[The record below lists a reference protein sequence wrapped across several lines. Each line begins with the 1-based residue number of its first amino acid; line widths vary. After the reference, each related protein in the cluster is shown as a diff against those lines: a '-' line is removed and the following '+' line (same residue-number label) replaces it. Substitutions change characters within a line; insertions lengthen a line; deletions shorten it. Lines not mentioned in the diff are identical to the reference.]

1 MLVLAGCSGDTE
13 QAATSSLPS
22 TPPSATSSSAAAPS
36 TTPSPTSEASSA
48 SSEQP
53 SSTSTSSSTTSS
65 STSSSTPSTPSSSS
79 TTRTR
84 TATATRTE
92 REDEPEEE
100 SQTATPT
107 RRETPRGRI
116 VKINDYCDDTPWA
129 VARTADGRTAYC
141 VQVYATDAYVWS
153 LRRAVRP
160 VDPNVSDRDPRLT
173 GPEAGEP
180 CGWEGIPGYDVD
192 GRRYMCVGEEGGS
205 GVWRRAD

>member
-1 MLVLAGCSGDTE
+1 MVVLAGCSGDTE
-13 QAATSSLPS
+13 QAATSSLP
-22 TPPSATSSSAAAPS
+22 TPS
-36 TTPSPTSEASSA
+36 TTPSPTSEASS
-48 SSEQP
+48 SEQP
-53 SSTSTSSSTTSS
+53 SSTSSSSSSASSATS
-65 STSSSTPSTPSSSS
+65 STPSSSS

-92 REDEPEEE
+92 RDDEPEEE

-116 VKINDYCDDTPWA
+116 VKINEYCDDTPWA

-192 GRRYMCVGEEGGS
+192 GRRYMCVGQDGGP